1 MDYLTDKP
9 ATEHIRKKGIPVG
22 DNFLGKAAS
31 SGTGP
36 IFRYSGRYRIYTV
49 EDLDAWIEARLS
61 APVRKTNTLLRG
73 ASAQM
78 RIDPGNLSP
87 PTTKACHRKSDLS
100 TTADEHVEA

>member
-1 MDYLTDKP
+1 MAYLTDKS
-9 ATEHIRKKGIPVG
+9 ATEHIRKKGIPAG

-36 IFRYSGRYRIYTV
+36 TFRYSGRYRVYTA

-61 APVRKTNTLLRG
+61 APLRKTNTLLRG
-73 ASAQM
+73 ASTRM

-87 PTTKACHRKSDLS
+87 PGTKACHRNLEPS
-100 TTADEHVEA
+100 TSDEHVEA